1 MFRRLPRSLVG
12 RGAVAASLWLA
23 LAAPALAQSGMCSGG
38 GGGGGG
44 GGAGGG
50 AGGQGLTS
58 GSTATS
64 TAAMVQAAMNV
75 AQIQQMQRQRMS
87 QQIEEFGWQQ
97 RILEGRRAEQ
107 QALAQRQLEARRIA
121 SAERRQAELSRRA
134 ASIAAR
140 QKDLSTSDT
149 VNPVAASQGKLELAR
164 QLQAAGRADTA
175 ERYLEEIVASYPGTL
190 AATEAAQLL
199 NN

>member
-1 MFRRLPRSLVG
+1 
-12 RGAVAASLWLA
+12 
-23 LAAPALAQSGMCSGG
+23 
-38 GGGGGG
+38 
-44 GGAGGG
+44 
-50 AGGQGLTS
+50 
-58 GSTATS
+58 
-64 TAAMVQAAMNV
+64 MVQAAMNV

-87 QQIEEFGWQQ
+87 QQIEEFGRQQ

-140 QKDLSTSDT
+140 QKDLSTTET
-149 VNPVAASQGKLELAR
+149 VSPIAASQGKLELAR
-164 QLQAAGRADTA
+164 QLLAAGRSDTA

-190 AATEAAQLL
+190 AANEAAQLL

>member
-1 MFRRLPRSLVG
+1 MFRRLPSSIVG

-23 LAAPALAQSGMCSGG
+23 LGAPLLAQSGMCA
-38 GGGGGG
+38 GGG

-50 AGGQGLTS
+50 GAGSAGGQGLTS

-75 AQIQQMQRQRMS
+75 AQIQQMQRERMS
-87 QQIEEFGWQQ
+87 QQIEEFGRQQ

-140 QKDLSTSDT
+140 QKEQSTTET
-149 VNPVAASQGKLELAR
+149 VNPIAASQGKLELAR
-164 QLQAAGRADTA
+164 QLLSAGRSDTA

>member
-1 MFRRLPRSLVG
+1 
-12 RGAVAASLWLA
+12 
-23 LAAPALAQSGMCSGG
+23 
-38 GGGGGG
+38 
-44 GGAGGG
+44 
-50 AGGQGLTS
+50 
-58 GSTATS
+58 
-64 TAAMVQAAMNV
+64 MVQAAMNV

-87 QQIEEFGWQQ
+87 QQIEEFGRQQ
-97 RILEGRRAEQ
+97 RILEDRRAEQ

-149 VNPVAASQGKLELAR
+149 VNSIAASQGKLELAR
-164 QLQAAGRADTA
+164 QLLSAGRSDTA